1 MARTYV
7 VTGSAS
13 GIGKASRELLQ
24 ERGHRVIGVDLH
36 DADVVV
42 DLTTADGRAA
52 LVSEVSALSGGSIDA
67 VLAVAGLAHPVPAT
81 VAVNYFGMVATLD
94 GLRPLLAGSPA
105 PRAAGVASMAS
116 LMPVDDELVALLGAG
131 DEPGAMARAEV
142 LAKDPATT
150 GQLIYGSTKKAFCLW
165 IRRNAATPDW
175 AAAGIPLNA
184 VCPGIID
191 TPMVADFVGDRGGAR
206 GRAADGADA
215 AQRHRQAR
223 GRREAARVAD
233 ERGEHPPLR
242 TVRVHRRRQRRR
254 HPRRLD
260 LVSARA

>member
-13 GIGKASRELLQ
+13 GIGKAARELLQ

-42 DLTTADGRAA
+42 DLTTVDGRAA
-52 LVSEVSALSGGSIDA
+52 LVEQVSTLSGGSIDA

-81 VAVNYFGMVATLD
+81 VAVNYFGMVATLE
-94 GLRPLLAGSPA
+94 GLRPLMAGSPA

-116 LMPVDDELVALLGAG
+116 LMPVDDELVAMLGAG

-142 LAKDPATT
+142 LAQDPATT

-165 IRRNAATPDW
+165 IRRHAATPDW

-191 TPMVADFVGDRGGAR
+191 TPMVADFVATEEARTAILQMVPMPLNGIAKPEAVAKLLAWLTSEENTHLCGQCVFIDGGSDVVIRGDS
-206 GRAADGADA
+206 
-215 AQRHRQAR
+215 
-223 GRREAARVAD
+223 
-233 ERGEHPPLR
+233 
-242 TVRVHRRRQRRR
+242 TW
-254 HPRRLD
+254 
-260 LVSARA
+260 